1 VTAALQLP
9 SLDSSDWRDRAA
21 CAAPAVDPEVFFPGP
36 GERGKVARAKRICAR
51 CPVRGECLA
60 EGLAM
65 PGLLDEGIR
74 AGTTAKDRA
83 RIRGQ
88 RRRGGAT

>member
-1 VTAALQLP
+1 MTAAPQLP
-9 SLDSSDWRDRAA
+9 EPTGWRARAA
-21 CAAPAVDPEVFFPGP
+21 CARPRVDPEVFFPGP
-36 GERGKVARAKRICAR
+36 GERGKVARARRICAR
-51 CPVRGECLA
+51 CPVQAPCLA

-83 RIRGQ
+83 HIRGQ
-88 RRRGGAT
+88 RRRGGAR